1 METLSEQETKAI
13 LAMGEKIKELE
24 RLLEQANDRVRQLES
39 QVYGGSTH
47 QENVWMMIPNLNIP
61 SVDCKKKT
69 T

>member
-47 QENVWMMIPNLNIP
+47 
-61 SVDCKKKT
+61 
-69 T
+69 